1 MKYAKLFGLEHISV
15 PRSPNGLKFAG
26 LDVTSTVQYS
36 GRGRLEAVIDEV
48 TKYMALLV
56 TSSAGTSKTGG
67 GFIRLGSLCDD
78 LDVSELTFGFRF
90 KQGIRTQP
98 ANHTFVSLCLSNVTT
113 ANVDVTPNV
122 YIPQLRSPGTN
133 QQPAEGYYEL
143 TFTFYSAAS
152 GQDGKL
158 ECFFEGA
165 LVFTAALPNASWN
178 MSSYKNKFIFLG
190 SHSGSIASITSSVVG
205 SGAVDD
211 AMCYFADLY
220 AQADDTLRDGSTR
233 FGPVYLKRLPAKSD
247 SVIPWDSLNGTDPV
261 VTDKPTSLNQNVL
274 NTTFT
279 PHFKSD
285 AAKSAVRIKPDVSNI
300 VTNSTIRA
308 VSGEHSSYLP
318 TAEAVDMKAQWSYN
332 STLGDVRTDR
342 PPLNSSWTVQTSFK
356 LPVLRRLPGDQP
368 ITKANLANLEL
379 VLTPLAV

>member
-1 MKYAKLFGLEHISV
+1 MKYVKLFGLEHISI
-15 PRSPNGLKFAG
+15 PRSPNGLKLAG

-48 TKYMALLV
+48 TKQMALLV
-56 TSSAGTSKTGG
+56 TSSAGTTKTGG

-78 LDVSELTFGFRF
+78 RDVTELTFGLRF

-98 ANHTFVSLCLSNVTT
+98 AGHTFVSLCLSNVTT
-113 ANVDVTPNV
+113 SSVAVTPDV
-122 YIPQLRSPGTN
+122 IITPLRSPATN
-133 QQPAEGYYEL
+133 QQPTEGYYEL

-165 LVFTAALPNASWN
+165 LVFTAVLPNASWN
-178 MSSYKNKFIFLG
+178 VSSYKNKFIFLG
-190 SHSGSIASITSSVVG
+190 SHSGSVASITSSVVG

-211 AMCYFADLY
+211 AMCYFGDLY
-220 AQADDTLRDGSTR
+220 AQADDVLRDGSTR
-233 FGPVYLKRLPAKSD
+233 FGPVNLKRLPAKSD
-247 SVIPWDSLNGTDPV
+247 SVMPWDSMNGDVPV
-261 VTDKPTSLNQNVL
+261 ATDKPTSLNQNVL

-285 AAKSAVRIKPDVSNI
+285 AAKSSLRIKPDVSSIAAN
-300 VTNSTIRA
+300 VAVRA
-308 VSGEHSSYLP
+308 VSGGHSSYLT
-318 TAEAVDMKAQWSYN
+318 TAEAVNMKAQWSYGGE
-332 STLGDVRTDR
+332 LGDARTDR
-342 PPLNSSWTVQTSFK
+342 PPLNDVWSNQASFHLPALLK
-356 LPVLRRLPGDQP
+356 LPNGQP
-368 ITKANLANLEL
+368 LTGVSLANLEL